1 MSDPVNQLPNL
12 KALTFRSGVLNDTD
26 FAGASL
32 IVSRYP
38 PFFNYSFRLMLMKL
52 IDQLKHQANA
62 MAFLNGKIVAYAGW
76 ILVNEV
82 DAERW
87 LKEGGEIPIPNWQS
101 GDAAI
106 VTITVTDHKR
116 YLLPLMRAISDRCA
130 GKKVY
135 AIRSFQDGRQD
146 ARRPAVRGKEQRFH
160 HNKDV

>member
-1 MSDPVNQLPNL
+1 MTDSVKQLPSL
-12 KALTFRSGVLNDTD
+12 KGLTFRSASLNDTD
-26 FAGASL
+26 FAGVSL
-32 IVSRYP
+32 MVSRYP

-52 IDQLKHQANA
+52 IDQLKYQANA
-62 MAFLNGKIVAYAGW
+62 TAFLNGKIVAYAGW
-76 ILVNEV
+76 IVVNGT

-87 LKEGGEIPIPNWQS
+87 LKEGGEIPIPNWET

-135 AIRSFQDGRQD
+135 AIRSFQDGRKD
-146 ARRPAVRGKEQRFH
+146 ERRPAVNARAQTFY
-160 HNKDV
+160 HNQAK